1 MPSFAFA
8 GGSQT
13 LIKVAEKYEAQK
25 KLLMDAIKEKEA
37 SSMLTHNRDRR
48 FSDVGLNPEFS
59 NPKSGR
65 RHSDLTAYYYQY
77 QLGTHQPYNNQQMY
91 LPRPYPTF
99 AQPAMP
105 AAVLPPQNLQSGFKR
120 LVISSDNSSFKKSVE
135 TKDIKQPAQQLPFA
149 EQQNI
154 SHLATVEQKEKKHLG
169 TVQLKEKDNVATL
182 DTEKSLEDWNDCDN
196 EAMLENE
203 EWCSFLDSQLEECI
217 RHDMQVLNS

>member
-37 SSMLTHNRDRR
+37 SNMLTHNRDRR

-99 AQPAMP
+99 AQPAIP

-135 TKDIKQPAQQLPFA
+135 TQ
-149 EQQNI
+149 
-154 SHLATVEQKEKKHLG
+154 
-169 TVQLKEKDNVATL
+169 
-182 DTEKSLEDWNDCDN
+182 
-196 EAMLENE
+196 
-203 EWCSFLDSQLEECI
+203 
-217 RHDMQVLNS
+217 